1 MRQMD
6 FSISAS
12 EFECSGVSVQEA
24 MLQGNPMLVTRSGG
38 ANSLVT
44 DETAIVVDRKSVD
57 ALVQGMKDMIERAG
71 SFDRQVIRDYAEENF
86 EIDNVSK
93 RYMELYKSILGIG
106 DKADE

>member
-1 MRQMD
+1 
-6 FSISAS
+6 
-12 EFECSGVSVQEA
+12 